1 MPSSRCWP
9 IRHARL
15 YVCRGNR
22 VIQVDSLIHSA
33 WVVPVEPRQVV
44 LPQHSIAIDQG
55 RIVAILPISEAQ
67 NLYQAQRQ
75 IDLPLHVVCPGLV
88 NLHGHSAMSLL
99 RGLADDL
106 TLQTWLQQHIW
117 PAEAK
122 HVRDEFVEDGT
133 LLAIVEMLRGGTTC
147 INDMYFYPEAT
158 ARALLTAGM
167 RGTVGAAI
175 LEFPTAYAS
184 DAAEYIHKALAA
196 RDNYLREPLLQFAL
210 APHAPYTVS
219 DATFKQIVTL
229 AEQLQMPVH
238 MHIHETEQEV
248 HDSLQQYGMRP
259 LARLKQL
266 GLLTPDF
273 VGIHAVHLEQSE
285 IEMLAQHAC
294 HIAHNPSSNMKL
306 ASGIAPV
313 SAMLAA
319 GVNVGIGTDSA
330 ASNNRLDMFTEMRA
344 AALLAKLH
352 SGVADAVPAWQAL
365 EMATLGGA
373 RALGQ
378 DHLFGSLLPGKQA
391 DMIAVSLDQAETT
404 PCYDPL
410 SHLVYCV
417 ERQQVSDVWI
427 GGRQVMAHRQ
437 LSSINTEQIVA
448 KANWWRDKIR
458 NQG

>member
-1 MPSSRCWP
+1 M
-9 IRHARL
+9 
-15 YVCRGNR
+15 
-22 VIQVDSLIHSA
+22 IQVDSLIHAA
-33 WVVPVEPRQVV
+33 WVVPVEPRNVV
-44 LPQHSIAIDQG
+44 LPQHCIVIDQG
-55 RIVAILPISEAQ
+55 RIVAVLPSSEAKS
-67 NLYQAQRQ
+67 LYQAQQQ
-75 IDLPLHVVCPGLV
+75 IDLPQHVVCPGLV
-88 NLHGHSAMSLL
+88 NLHSHSAMSLL

-147 INDMYFYPEAT
+147 VNDMYFYPEAT

-167 RGTVGAAI
+167 RGTIGAAI

-184 DAAEYIHKALAA
+184 NAGEYIHKALAA
-196 RDNYLREPLLQFAL
+196 RDNYRHEPLLQFAL

-219 DATFKQIVTL
+219 DSTFEQIVTL

-238 MHIHETEQEV
+238 MHIHETAQEV
-248 HDSLQQYGMRP
+248 HDSQQQYGMRP

-285 IEMLAQHAC
+285 IELLAQHAC

-313 SAMLAA
+313 TAMLAA
-319 GVNVGIGTDSA
+319 GVNIGIGTDSA
-330 ASNNRLDMFTEMRA
+330 ASNNRLDMFTEMRST
-344 AALLAKLH
+344 ALLAKVQ
-352 SGVADAVPAWQAL
+352 SARADAVPAWQAL

-373 RALGQ
+373 KALGQ
-378 DHLFGSLLPGKQA
+378 AHLYGSLLPGKQA
-391 DMIAVSLDQAETT
+391 DLIAVSLNQAETR

-427 GGRQVMAHRQ
+427 GGRQIMAQRQ
-437 LSSINTEQIVA
+437 LNSINVEQIVA